1 MKKPPRK
8 KPLQKKP
15 FRRPPATALKL
26 PVDPAS
32 ILEGLP
38 DGVLVTDTD
47 WQIRYVNKA
56 LLRLLECSE
65 KDLLGLHLPL
75 LPDKTGRGDSS
86 SEISD
91 YLAHLTSSPPEQ
103 TEVKTVS
110 VPTPA
115 RKFIRITTQPYRP
128 SRSAT
133 AGYILTFADATREGE
148 IDEMKSEFIS
158 VASHELRTPMT
169 SIKGSLELLLGG
181 YAGEMPHEANELLE
195 ISLTAVDRLIRLVN
209 DVLDIAKIESGKMEF
224 HLAHLNVA
232 ECIEKSLRSIRS
244 LAEAHHVS
252 FQTEQPENIP
262 SVFADRDRLEQI
274 ITNLLSNALKYSPAN
289 SVVHIRT
296 SSRNDIVRISVT
308 DKGPGVPPSKIHKV
322 FDRFQQLEGA
332 KKGSGLG
339 LAICRALV
347 EQQRGKI
354 WVESIPGHGAE
365 FHFELPTAP
374 AD

>member
-1 MKKPPRK
+1 MKKPSRK
-8 KPLQKKP
+8 KPPPKKP
-15 FRRPPATALKL
+15 SRRAPATAPKL

-32 ILEGLP
+32 ILEGMP
-38 DGVLVTDTD
+38 EGVLLTDSD
-47 WQIRYVNKA
+47 WQIRYVNRA

-65 KDLLGLHLPL
+65 KDLLGLQLPL
-75 LPDKTGRGDSS
+75 LPDKTGLGDSS
-86 SEISD
+86 SEILS
-91 YLAHLTSSPPEQ
+91 YLAHLTSSPPERA
-103 TEVKTVS
+103 EVKTVS
-110 VPTPA
+110 VQAPE

-128 SRSAT
+128 HRSAT

-181 YAGEMPHEANELLE
+181 YAGEMPQEANELLG

-209 DVLDIAKIESGKMEF
+209 DILDIAKIESGKMEF
-224 HLAHLNVA
+224 HLAHLNLA
-232 ECIEKSLRSIRS
+232 ECIEKSMRSIRS

-262 SVFADRDRLEQI
+262 TVFADRDRLEQI

-296 SSRNDIVRISVT
+296 SSRNDTVRISVT
-308 DKGPGVPPSKIHKV
+308 DQGPGVPPSKIHKV

-332 KKGSGLG
+332 KKGTGLG

-354 WVESIPGHGAE
+354 WVESVPGHGAE
-365 FHFELPTAP
+365 FHFELPAAP

>member
-8 KPLQKKP
+8 KLLQKKP
-15 FRRPPATALKL
+15 SRRAPATAPKL
-26 PVDPAS
+26 TLDPAR

-38 DGVLVTDTD
+38 DGVLVTDSD
-47 WQIRYVNKA
+47 WQIRYVNRA
-56 LLRLLECSE
+56 LLQAMESSE
-65 KDLLGLHLPL
+65 KDLLGTPLHL
-75 LPDKTGRGDSS
+75 LPDTSGLGDSS
-86 SEISD
+86 SELLH

-110 VPTPA
+110 VHTPE

-128 SRSAT
+128 TPSQAD
-133 AGYILTFADATREGE
+133 GYILTFADATREGE

-181 YAGEMPHEANELLE
+181 YAGEMPQEANELLE
-195 ISLTAVDRLIRLVN
+195 ISLTAGDRLIRLVN
-209 DVLDIAKIESGKMEF
+209 DMLDIAKIESGKMEF
-224 HLAHLNVA
+224 NLAHLNMA

-244 LAEAHHVS
+244 LAEVHHVS

-296 SSRNDIVRISVT
+296 SSRNDTVRVSVT
-308 DKGPGVPPSKIHKV
+308 DQGPGVPPSKIHKV

-332 KKGSGLG
+332 KKGTGLG

-365 FHFELPTAP
+365 FLFELPAAP